1 MNLNYQSS
9 SYYEIWKS
17 LSLFLEVNSPNLVS
31 PIVVDITEFLIFIA
45 ESINLNVFLRVALNG
60 DVGEF
65 GCN

>member
-1 MNLNYQSS
+1 
-9 SYYEIWKS
+9 
-17 LSLFLEVNSPNLVS
+17 
-31 PIVVDITEFLIFIA
+31 VVDIIEFLIFKA